1 MIILILTNSKTVK
14 EGPQSSAPLPLSR
27 HPSSLHSAVF
37 PSAFIFLSSTDLDK
51 AIHAF
56 IASHCCVSIP
66 IPASVWSHFEFYS
79 SFRMQ
84 QLGFQLNAKQRHH
97 NIPKFCVAFWSRF
110 RYVWKGQKGSS
121 LPTMPHKKTIL
132 YSVWR
137 MNWEVLYT
145 WTRILY
151 TCSYLT
157 LSSPMSLMA
166 ICDDMYL
173 HSQRISLMAFVVI
186 LVWSHRW
193 GRRARPIH

>member
-1 MIILILTNSKTVK
+1 MIILILTNSKTIK

-110 RYVWKGQKGSS
+110 RYVWKGQKGSVS
-121 LPTMPHKKTIL
+121 VLPLFILTKKLPHTRKWG
-132 YSVWR
+132 YRSVKVSAAHKFCIKL
-137 MNWEVLYT
+137 VLY
-145 WTRILY
+145 
-151 TCSYLT
+151 
-157 LSSPMSLMA
+157 
-166 ICDDMYL
+166 
-173 HSQRISLMAFVVI
+173 
-186 LVWSHRW
+186 
-193 GRRARPIH
+193 IHV